1 MKPSSRFRQLL
12 AQPGLIVAPGAYD
25 GLSAK
30 LIEQAGFDVVYAT
43 GAVSPGAVAIP
54 TSDCSP

>member
-1 MKPSSRFRQLL
+1 MKPSARFRHLL
-12 AQPGLIVAPGAYD
+12 AQSGLIVAPGAYD

-43 GAVSPGAVAIP
+43 GGVFRAAADTL
-54 TSDCSP
+54 TSAC